1 MSKFDNSSKNF
12 KNLKSETNFFD
23 NNQINLNPST
33 QSNEILSKSYN
44 KFINFV
50 KPLIGIR
57 ARKISLYD
65 LRYNIEEIYTIIF
78 YQFCNI
84 LRNKKNL
91 INVDVSFSKNVFD
104 LYVKKYNKKQ
114 LIDQNCMNLVNSVN
128 YYKTEYDDIRIFS
141 NFLDE
146 QFTFED
152 LMFFLFL
159 RANIEK
165 ELKILF
171 IEKAKDETKIQHMED
186 KETIFMDLFLN
197 INQIKNIIF
206 NIFNNDDEI
215 LFNQVILKIQ
225 KFFDN
230 KNHIQSNVFLIVLTD
245 DFHISRNN
253 YEEISSFN
261 QIPFFFN
268 KQNEFFDLSNNNNE
282 NNEHDMFMNMLLY
295 FNNLNINFNENL
307 KNVLITYIK
316 EKQILIFFE
325 KYFESEFNNN
335 NNIEIIYELRNCVV
349 KKIYYLIMILF
360 NNDVKSF
367 NASFNIENNENKN
380 FDDLI
385 NILNELM
392 KSRSIVDINEKL
404 VDEFCENLLNIPQL
418 INRVSTMVEMKKKQI
433 I

>member
-418 INRVSTMVEMKKKQI
+418 IKQVSTMVEMKKKQI

>member
-33 QSNEILSKSYN
+33 QSNEILSKSYY

-57 ARKISLYD
+57 PRRLSLYD
-65 LRYNIEEIYTIIF
+65 LRYNIEELYTVLF
-78 YQFCNI
+78 HQFCNI

-186 KETIFMDLFLN
+186 KETIFMDLYLN

-206 NIFNNDDEI
+206 NVFNNDDEI

-225 KFFDN
+225 KFFDH

-261 QIPFFFN
+261 QIPFFF
-268 KQNEFFDLSNNNNE
+268 
-282 NNEHDMFMNMLLY
+282 
-295 FNNLNINFNENL
+295 
-307 KNVLITYIK
+307 
-316 EKQILIFFE
+316 
-325 KYFESEFNNN
+325 
-335 NNIEIIYELRNCVV
+335 
-349 KKIYYLIMILF
+349 
-360 NNDVKSF
+360 
-367 NASFNIENNENKN
+367 
-380 FDDLI
+380 
-385 NILNELM
+385 
-392 KSRSIVDINEKL
+392 
-404 VDEFCENLLNIPQL
+404 
-418 INRVSTMVEMKKKQI
+418 
-433 I
+433 

>member
-33 QSNEILSKSYN
+33 QSNEILSKSYY

-57 ARKISLYD
+57 PRRLSLYD
-65 LRYNIEEIYTIIF
+65 LRYNIEELYTVLF
-78 YQFCNI
+78 HQFCNI

-91 INVDVSFSKNVFD
+91 LSNDVSFSKNVFEFYED
-104 LYVKKYNKKQ
+104 KFKKKQ

-146 QFTFED
+146 QFNFED
-152 LMFFLFL
+152 IMFFLFL

-186 KETIFMDLFLN
+186 KETIFMDLYLN

-206 NIFNNDDEI
+206 NVFNNDDEI
-215 LFNQVILKIQ
+215 LFNQVILKIK
-225 KFFDN
+225 KFFDH
-230 KNHIQSNVFLIVLTD
+230 KNHIQSNNFLIVLTD

-268 KQNEFFDLSNNNNE
+268 NQNEFFDLSNNNNE
-282 NNEHDMFMNMLLY
+282 NNDHEMFMNMLLY
-295 FNNLNINFNENL
+295 FNNLNISFNENL

-349 KKIYYLIMILF
+349 KKIYYIIMILF

-367 NASFNIENNENKN
+367 NACFNIENNENKN

-392 KSRSIVDINEKL
+392 KSKNIVDLNEKL
-404 VDEFCENLLNIPQL
+404 IDDFCENLFNIPQF
-418 INRVSTMVEMKKKQI
+418 INQVSTMVEMKKKQI

>member
-392 KSRSIVDINEKL
+392 KSKNIVDLNEKL
-404 VDEFCENLLNIPQL
+404 IDDFCENLFNIPQF
-418 INRVSTMVEMKKKQI
+418 INQVSTMVEMKKKQNI
-433 I
+433 

>member
-1 MSKFDNSSKNF
+1 MSKFDTKNF

-50 KPLIGIR
+50 RPLLGIR
-57 ARKISLYD
+57 ARKLSLYD
-65 LRYNIEEIYTIIF
+65 LRYNIEELYTVLF
-78 YQFCNI
+78 HQFCNI
-84 LRNKKNL
+84 LRSKKNL
-91 INVDVSFSKNVFD
+91 LSNDVSFSKNVFEYYED
-104 LYVKKYNKKQ
+104 KFKKKQ

-146 QFTFED
+146 QFNFED
-152 LMFFLFL
+152 IMFFLFL

-186 KETIFMDLFLN
+186 KETIFMDLYLN

-206 NIFNNDDEI
+206 NVFNNDDEI

-225 KFFDN
+225 KFFDH

-268 KQNEFFDLSNNNNE
+268 NQNEFFDLSNNNNE
-282 NNEHDMFMNMLLY
+282 NNDHEMFMNMLLY
-295 FNNLNINFNENL
+295 FNNLNISFNENL

-349 KKIYYLIMILF
+349 KKIYYIIMILF

-367 NASFNIENNENKN
+367 NACFNIENNENKN

-392 KSRSIVDINEKL
+392 KSKNIVDLNEKL
-404 VDEFCENLLNIPQL
+404 IDDFCENLFNIPQF
-418 INRVSTMVEMKKKQI
+418 INQVSTMVEMKKKQNI
-433 I
+433 

>member
-1 MSKFDNSSKNF
+1 MSKFDTKNF

-50 KPLIGIR
+50 RPLLGIR
-57 ARKISLYD
+57 ARKLSLYD
-65 LRYNIEEIYTIIF
+65 LRYNIEELYTVLF
-78 YQFCNI
+78 HQFCTI
-84 LRNKKNL
+84 LRSKKNL
-91 INVDVSFSKNVFD
+91 LSNDVSFSKNVFEFYED
-104 LYVKKYNKKQ
+104 KFKKKQ

-146 QFTFED
+146 QFNFED
-152 LMFFLFL
+152 IMFFLFL

-186 KETIFMDLFLN
+186 KENIFMDLYLN

-206 NIFNNDDEI
+206 NVFNNDDEI

-225 KFFDN
+225 KFFDH
-230 KNHIQSNVFLIVLTD
+230 KNHIQSNVFFIVLTD

-268 KQNEFFDLSNNNNE
+268 NQNEFFDLSNNNNE
-282 NNEHDMFMNMLLY
+282 NNDHEMFMNMLLY
-295 FNNLNINFNENL
+295 FNNLNISFNENL

-349 KKIYYLIMILF
+349 KKIYYIIMILF

-367 NASFNIENNENKN
+367 NECLNIENNENKN

-392 KSRSIVDINEKL
+392 KSKNIVDLNEKL
-404 VDEFCENLLNIPQL
+404 IDDFCENLFNIPQF
-418 INRVSTMVEMKKKQI
+418 INQVSTMVEMKKKQNI
-433 I
+433 

>member
-1 MSKFDNSSKNF
+1 MSKFDTKNF

-50 KPLIGIR
+50 RPLLGIR
-57 ARKISLYD
+57 ARKLSLYD
-65 LRYNIEEIYTIIF
+65 LRYNIEELYTVLF
-78 YQFCNI
+78 HQFCNI
-84 LRNKKNL
+84 LRSKKNL
-91 INVDVSFSKNVFD
+91 LSNDVSFSKNVFEYYED
-104 LYVKKYNKKQ
+104 KFKKKQ

-146 QFTFED
+146 QFNFED
-152 LMFFLFL
+152 IMFFLFL

-186 KETIFMDLFLN
+186 KETIFMDLYLN

-206 NIFNNDDEI
+206 NVFNNDDEI

-225 KFFDN
+225 KFFDH

-253 YEEISSFN
+253 YE
-261 QIPFFFN
+261 
-268 KQNEFFDLSNNNNE
+268 
-282 NNEHDMFMNMLLY
+282 
-295 FNNLNINFNENL
+295 
-307 KNVLITYIK
+307 
-316 EKQILIFFE
+316 
-325 KYFESEFNNN
+325 
-335 NNIEIIYELRNCVV
+335 
-349 KKIYYLIMILF
+349 
-360 NNDVKSF
+360 
-367 NASFNIENNENKN
+367 
-380 FDDLI
+380 
-385 NILNELM
+385 
-392 KSRSIVDINEKL
+392 
-404 VDEFCENLLNIPQL
+404 
-418 INRVSTMVEMKKKQI
+418 
-433 I
+433 

>member
-12 KNLKSETNFFD
+12 KNLKSESNFFD

-65 LRYNIEEIYTIIF
+65 LRYNIEELYTVIF

-84 LRNKKNL
+84 LRNKKNVMN
-91 INVDVSFSKNVFD
+91 IDVSFSKNVFD
-104 LYVKKYNKKQ
+104 FYVDKFNKKQ

-146 QFTFED
+146 QYTFED
-152 LMFFLFL
+152 LMFFLFI

-295 FNNLNINFNENL
+295 FNNLNISFNENL

-349 KKIYYLIMILF
+349 KKIYYIIMILF

-367 NASFNIENNENKN
+367 NACFNIENNENKN

-404 VDEFCENLLNIPQL
+404 VDDFCENLLNIPQL
-418 INRVSTMVEMKKKQI
+418 INQVSTMVEMKKKQI